1 MAMIKRSDIRFG
13 QLRAFLEGL
22 GFSATRG
29 KQGWRLVHGPSETI
43 LIFRPYRRTER
54 VFLPDLFALRWQ
66 LDGHGLLPQAEFDES
81 LTKAPA

>member
-1 MAMIKRSDIRFG
+1 MIKRSDIRFA

-22 GFSATRG
+22 GFSATRH
-29 KQGWRLVHGPSETI
+29 KEGWRFVHGPSDTV

-54 VFLPDLFALRWQ
+54 VFMRDLFAIRWQ
-66 LDGHGLLPQAEFDES
+66 LDGHGILPEHAFDES